1 MAGEKINYDYITE
14 YLHQVLPE
22 TKGYL
27 KDMEDYAHI
36 NEVPIIHEN
45 DEFSDEF
52 IIKIANMENE
62 EFIPVDN
69 FDDLFD

>member
-27 KDMEDYAHI
+27 KDMEEYAHI
-36 NEVPIIHEN
+36 NEVPRE
-45 DEFSDEF
+45 
-52 IIKIANMENE
+52 E
-62 EFIPVDN
+62 EFVRGHRCRIM
-69 FDDLFD
+69 